1 MARRGSFINNLIPVI
16 LLLLML
22 CTVSAAGADTS
33 VTVRTYDELK
43 TAVLEDG
50 TIVLGDNIT
59 LPANLTVKKT
69 VTLDLNGHVL
79 DLGSKTLVDAGN
91 LTVKDSSAKADGKI
105 TGTASF
111 KIQVGSS
118 TSTGRLTF
126 KSGSLDASA
135 GYGIRVLAN
144 CSLTVDGGTI
154 RANTFTIYDE
164 GNTVI
169 NGGQIIATK
178 HPAVQV
184 KGTSPVE
191 MLTVNGGLIEA
202 LGDGAA
208 INLHSNCA
216 ATINGGTIRALFE
229 NGDDGG
235 AGITAFKNTE
245 LTVNGGT
252 ISAYSHAIAGNGSS
266 SGNNDGSNTKFTVT
280 GGTINTKHGAGVYA
294 PQVNGELT
302 ISGGT
307 ITSGCCGVETRAGKL
322 TITGGTITV
331 TTDQYE
337 VIPNRNGLTTVG
349 SAVSIRQ
356 HTSKQPIDVSIS
368 GGTFTGPVP
377 LSQSNPLNYSQD
389 IVSQIVC
396 DISGGVFKSTGTEA
410 VVIDGNYPNGHFIR
424 GGTYTHQVASYVAD
438 GYGTKPVNKM
448 YAVYP
453 YRTIT
458 VTDDGNGD
466 VSLTAWKTVSD
477 DGATVKYEPDP
488 DNPKTVDGQTVL
500 TLLYKDKVTVT
511 VRPHDDL
518 VLEKISVRAENGAE
532 IPVTVSGNTATFL
545 APDSDASV
553 YVTFCPVRYI
563 FTVGGD
569 TDWTTGSTSSL
580 NFVVKGSPD
589 DSSTF
594 ADFIGIQVDGD
605 TVPAGQY
612 TAVPGSVKLTL
623 PASYLSS
630 LSLGTHTLTVL
641 LKKGQAETSFRISDP
656 APNPKPVPNT
666 RDSDHPFL
674 WAGLLLLCVI
684 VTAMRYSLR
693 KKKQ

>member
-252 ISAYSHAIAGNGSS
+252 ISSYSHAIAGNGSS

-307 ITSGCCGVETRAGKL
+307 ITSGVCGVETRAGKL

-377 LSQSNPLNYSQD
+377 LSQSNPLNYSQ
-389 IVSQIVC
+389 IHRYRSR
-396 DISGGVFKSTGTEA
+396 
-410 VVIDGNYPNGHFIR
+410 GH
-424 GGTYTHQVASYVAD
+424 
-438 GYGTKPVNKM
+438 
-448 YAVYP
+448 
-453 YRTIT
+453 
-458 VTDDGNGD
+458 
-466 VSLTAWKTVSD
+466 
-477 DGATVKYEPDP
+477 
-488 DNPKTVDGQTVL
+488 
-500 TLLYKDKVTVT
+500 
-511 VRPHDDL
+511 
-518 VLEKISVRAENGAE
+518 
-532 IPVTVSGNTATFL
+532 
-545 APDSDASV
+545 
-553 YVTFCPVRYI
+553 
-563 FTVGGD
+563 
-569 TDWTTGSTSSL
+569 
-580 NFVVKGSPD
+580 
-589 DSSTF
+589 
-594 ADFIGIQVDGD
+594 
-605 TVPAGQY
+605 
-612 TAVPGSVKLTL
+612 
-623 PASYLSS
+623 
-630 LSLGTHTLTVL
+630 
-641 LKKGQAETSFRISDP
+641 
-656 APNPKPVPNT
+656 
-666 RDSDHPFL
+666 
-674 WAGLLLLCVI
+674 
-684 VTAMRYSLR
+684 
-693 KKKQ
+693 